1 MKKFYAF
8 LAVALMSVSMFAAQP
23 TKDDLTQYM
32 KEGHYVACFST
43 PAESTCNDIVWIGT
57 YNKWNSEDTEMLVCE
72 PLPGFDG
79 WYYVVV
85 PVYFN
90 DEKGEEENNGK
101 PVQLS
106 ECGKFDW
113 RYQCGLYGTI
123 TLVSGDVTISAGAGG
138 KGPNQDQKETDLNG
152 WSTEEPTIIEMTAW
166 QESPCNVECN
176 EHKYTIRL
184 YDPFC
189 EAHPEFQP
197 YLRGTFNN
205 WGDAVAMNMIEETI
219 DGEPVAVW
227 VYETAPITSLEFK
240 WNNSTDKDNW
250 DNQFEYFN
258 EETGNW
264 SQFENFKSVEGQYVY
279 EYDYSDETKYRY
291 AQCSAVELDTTE
303 YEVAVTVI
311 VPANIPEAG
320 VEIVGTFDKWAGTAM
335 TAGENNT
342 YTATLMMS
350 AATKFKIREVAT
362 DKAEEDKWDNQI
374 VILSTDLEG
383 KTVAKNMPDI
393 IVNNIIIGDTDY
405 AIAVWEEEEH
415 SLNIDL
421 SDATKYAWSKDV
433 NTGLVNVEMLREK
446 NVKKVLINGNLYII
460 RNNGVFNAMGTQVQ

>member
-8 LAVALMSVSMFAAQP
+8 LAAALMSVSMFAAQP
-23 TKDDLTQYM
+23 TQADLTQYQ
-32 KEGHYVACFST
+32 KEGFYVACFSA
-43 PAESTCNDIVWIGT
+43 PAETTCNDIVWIGT
-57 YNKWNSEDTEMLVCE
+57 YDSWNADDPEKLVCE

-106 ECGKFDW
+106 ECGKFTWD
-113 RYQCGLYGTI
+113 YQCGKYGTI
-123 TLVSGDVTISAGAGG
+123 TLVAGDVTIKSGNNGT
-138 KGPNQDQKETDLNG
+138 ETDLTD
-152 WSTEEPTIIEMTAW
+152 WTSAEPTIIDMTEW
-166 QESPCNVECN
+166 KNSPCEKVCD

-240 WNNSTDKDNW
+240 WNNSADKDNW

-264 SQFENFKSVEGQYVY
+264 SGFENFKSVEGEYVY
-279 EYDYSDETKYRY
+279 EYDFSDETKYRY
-291 AQCSAVELDTTE
+291 AQCSAVELDSTE

-311 VPANIPEAG
+311 VPSVPEAG
-320 VEIVGTFDKWAGTAM
+320 VEIIGTFDNWAGTAM

-342 YTATLMMS
+342 FTATLTMS
-350 AATKFKIREVAT
+350 AATKFKFREVAT
-362 DKAEEDKWDNQI
+362 DKAEEDKWNNQI
-374 VILSTDLEG
+374 VVLYKDAEG
-383 KTVAKNMPDI
+383 VAASKNMDDI

-405 AIAVWEEEEH
+405 ATAVWDEEEH
-415 SLNIDL
+415 SLNINL

-433 NTGLVNVEMLREK
+433 NTGLVNVEMLREQ
-446 NVKKVLINGNLYII
+446 NVKKVFINGNLYII